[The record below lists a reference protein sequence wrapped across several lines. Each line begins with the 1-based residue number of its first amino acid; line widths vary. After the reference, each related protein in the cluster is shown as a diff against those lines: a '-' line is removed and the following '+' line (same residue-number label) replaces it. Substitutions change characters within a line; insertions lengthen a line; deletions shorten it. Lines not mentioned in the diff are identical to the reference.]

1 MLKRYFLDNKARN
14 FSTAS
19 IWVNGGSDRDS
30 ISKKGIN
37 KILSSLLTRGC
48 EGFDNLLLSDY
59 IESFGAEL
67 TQEVFEDGILI
78 SIKSLNEHFRK
89 VLPLLDLIINKPI
102 LSEIEFQ
109 KVKKSSIDL
118 IKKDKENP
126 FNICFE
132 KWRKIVYLDHPYAF
146 STLGNASDVSTI
158 THKDILC
165 EFKNFK
171 SREKYLISNNS
182 EINGENLGSPEKK
195 ILKEKSRCIKEKS
208 RCINYDLSSSNRF
221 DYINNDLNQTII
233 MMGNQTCSRRSSE
246 YLPLKVLESYLSYGM
261 SAALFKL
268 FREKNGM
275 TYDLGVYYPVRSGNA
290 PFLVYL
296 SVSNKK
302 AFFAFELL
310 SSLWKNLLSNP
321 LPDSEIYLAK
331 EKLKG
336 SFLLGNQSI
345 DEILQRKIQ
354 LISYGMTQISELDI
368 NSKIDEI
375 SALDILELT
384 NKYFSNPF
392 LSISGNQ
399 KTCLEISRNWK
410 KNF

>member
-1 MLKRYFLDNKARN
+1 MLKRYFLNHKQRN

-19 IWVNGGSDRDS
+19 IWIKGGSDMDS
-30 ISKKGIN
+30 VSKKGIN
-37 KILSSLLTRGC
+37 KILCSLLTRGC
-48 EGFDNLLLSDY
+48 EGFDNYFLSEY
-59 IESFGAEL
+59 IESYGAEL
-67 TQEVFEDGILI
+67 NQEVFEDGISI
-78 SIKSLNEHFRK
+78 SIKSLNEHFSK
-89 VLPLLDLIINKPI
+89 LFPLLDLIINKPI

-132 KWRKIVYLDHPYAF
+132 KWRKIVYKSHPYAF
-146 STLGNASDVSTI
+146 NTIGNANDISKITYKDV
-158 THKDILC
+158 LF

-182 EINGENLGSPEKK
+182 EIIGKNLPTLEKK
-195 ILKEKSRCIKEKS
+195 ILKEKSVHL
-208 RCINYDLSSSNRF
+208 NYDVNPINRF
-221 DYINNDLNQTII
+221 DYKNNDSNQTII
-233 MMGNQTCSRRSSE
+233 MIGNQTCSRRSNE

-268 FREKNGM
+268 FREKNGI
-275 TYDLGVYYPVRSGNA
+275 TYDLGVYYPVRNGNA
-290 PFLVYL
+290 PFLIYL
-296 SVSNKK
+296 SVSNKN
-302 AFFAFELL
+302 AVFAFELL
-310 SSLWKNLLSNP
+310 SSLWKNLLLDP
-321 LPDSEIYLAK
+321 LIDDEIFLAK

-336 SFLLGNQSI
+336 SFLLGNQSL

-354 LISYGMTQISELDI
+354 LISYGISPISEIDL

-375 SALDILELT
+375 SSLDIIKLT
-384 NKYFSNPF
+384 NKYFSKPF
-392 LSISGNQ
+392 LSISGN
-399 KTCLEISRNWK
+399 KKICLEIKTSWI